1 MKTGRPIAIVF
12 LIAFILSGPIFAA
25 AQEKKLFKA
34 VIGPDGVQRVNIS
47 SGEYFFDP
55 NYIVVKVNVPVEF
68 IIKKD
73 VGIISHDIVINAPE
87 AGLNIREFLS
97 TEPKTIKFTP
107 AKTGS
112 YPFYCDVKSMFS
124 KTHKDK
130 GMEGTLEV
138 TE

>member
-1 MKTGRPIAIVF
+1 MKTGRLIVAVL
-12 LIAFILSGPIFAA
+12 LISSILSGAGLAA
-25 AQEKKLFKA
+25 EQGKKPFKA
-34 VIGPDGVQRVNIS
+34 VIGKDGVQRVNIS

-55 NYIVVKVNVPVEF
+55 NYIAVKVNVPVEF

-73 VGIISHDIVINAPE
+73 AGIISHNIIINAPY
-87 AGLNIREFLS
+87 AGINIREFLS

-112 YPFYCDVKSMFS
+112 YPFYCDIKLLSF

>member
-1 MKTGRPIAIVF
+1 MKSGRLVVMAL
-12 LIAFILSGPIFAA
+12 LISFILSGAGFAA
-25 AQEKKLFKA
+25 EQEKKLFRA

-73 VGIISHDIVINAPE
+73 AGIVSHNIIINAPE
-87 AGLNIREFLS
+87 AGMNIREFLS

-107 AKTGS
+107 TKTGS
-112 YPFYCDVKSMFS
+112 YPFYCDVKSIFS